1 MLLFCTEREIARER
15 ERECFCF
22 DMRRCKTRHTL
33 FVFMKSAILCQFI
46 NGREMFVGGSG
57 VAQRFSAKDDVLVLF
72 QGQGDNSFVEVYNGL
87 NRQYRVSR
95 LTASTRYLFRLAAI
109 NGMGKRCYILPSPS

>member
-1 MLLFCTEREIARER
+1 
-15 ERECFCF
+15 
-22 DMRRCKTRHTL
+22 
-33 FVFMKSAILCQFI
+33 
-46 NGREMFVGGSG
+46 MFVGGSG
-57 VAQRFSAKDDVLVLF
+57 AAQRLSAKDDVLVLF